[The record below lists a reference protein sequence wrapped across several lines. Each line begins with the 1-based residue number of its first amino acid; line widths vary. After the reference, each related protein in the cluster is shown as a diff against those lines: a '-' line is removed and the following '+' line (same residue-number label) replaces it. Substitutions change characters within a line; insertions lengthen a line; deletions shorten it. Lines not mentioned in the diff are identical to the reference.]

1 MAVNLESAFA
11 LCQLAFPLL
20 RASGAGIVIFN
31 SSVAGGPTAMRSGV
45 IYGLT
50 KVPARLPACCGS
62 VCERLLLRGTT

>member
-1 MAVNLESAFA
+1 MAVNLESSFA
-11 LCQLAFPLL
+11 LCQLAFSLL

-50 KVPARLPACCGS
+50 KVPARRPACRGS
-62 VCERLLLRGTT
+62 VGGRLLVCGTA